1 MRHNVSVGAATNARA
16 SEAQLAAECA
26 PVREAARLLVEL
38 YQPLRIYLFGS
49 RARGDSQADSD
60 YDLLLIL
67 PDDAD
72 ASRRSGERFY
82 RATAQKPL
90 GVELHICRRAWF
102 EEQRDMPGSFGQTVL
117 REGRV
122 LYAA

>member
-1 MRHNVSVGAATNARA
+1 MRHNTVVETVIEARA

-26 PVREAARLLVEL
+26 LVREATRLLVEL

-49 RARGDSQADSD
+49 RARGDYHTDSD
-60 YDLLLIL
+60 YDMLLVV

-72 ASRRSGERFY
+72 AANRSGSRFY
-82 RATAQKPL
+82 RATALQPL
-90 GVELHICRRAWF
+90 GVELHICRQSWF
-102 EEQRDMPGSFGQTVL
+102 DEQRGLPGSFGQTVL